1 MEEEIN
7 SDTLVLRKVASA
19 PKEEKED
26 QAVISEVNPKEL
38 ATPLSKVEAA
48 ARCHSR
54 LLLVCLG
61 ILCVLLAAIIVV
73 MAVYINMVMNKQDA
87 NLSAENQQLMV
98 VLKNRNEQLTADNR
112 VLKNQTE
119 QLTADNTVQKNRTEQ
134 LTADNRVLKNQTEQ
148 LTADNR
154 VLKNRTEQ
162 LTADNRV
169 LKNRTEQL
177 TADNRVLKNQT
188 EQLTADN
195 TVQKNRTE
203 QLTADNRVLK
213 NQTEQLT
220 ADNRVLKNQTEQ
232 LTADNRVLKNQTEQ
246 LTADNRVLK
255 NQTEQLTA
263 DNRVL
268 KNQTEQL
275 TADNRVLQNRTDL
288 MTVEIGNLENQT
300 KHLNRQ
306 KDDLNW
312 TLGVILTFNNFPVNQ
327 FCPDK
332 KCQPCRGGWILYQKK
347 CYLFYDEPA
356 PWKSWTQSQTYC
368 KDSGADLVVIDNQQE
383 QEFIS
388 NNTKYYFS
396 VNHGY
401 WIGLKESNG
410 TFIWIDGRRDTLRY
424 WLETGGSGSYVLVIP
439 DKSPTQSWK
448 RSSPEFQLRFIC
460 ESEALIRSN

>member
-7 SDTLVLRKVASA
+7 YATLVLRKVASA
-19 PKEEKED
+19 PKDKEEEQTIYSVVKLQESAATKLKEKED
-26 QAVISEVNPKEL
+26 RAVISEVNPKEL

-48 ARCHSR
+48 ACCHSR

-61 ILCVLLAAIIVV
+61 ILCVVLAVTIVAMAI
-73 MAVYINMVMNKQDA
+73 YIIMGMNKQEA
-87 NLSAENQQLMV
+87 NLSAENQQLM
-98 VLKNRNEQLTADNR
+98 E

-119 QLTADNTVQKNRTEQ
+119 QLTADI
-134 LTADNRVLKNQTEQ
+134 
-148 LTADNR
+148 
-154 VLKNRTEQ
+154 
-162 LTADNRV
+162 
-169 LKNRTEQL
+169 
-177 TADNRVLKNQT
+177 
-188 EQLTADN
+188 
-195 TVQKNRTE
+195 
-203 QLTADNRVLK
+203 RVLK

-232 LTADNRVLKNQTEQ
+232 LTADNRVLKNRTE
-246 LTADNRVLK
+246 
-255 NQTEQLTA
+255 
-263 DNRVL
+263 
-268 KNQTEQL
+268 
-275 TADNRVLQNRTDL
+275 L

-312 TLGVILTFNNFPVNQ
+312 TLGVILTFNSFPVKE

-332 KCQPCRGGWILYQKK
+332 QCQPCQGGWILYQKK
-347 CYLFYDEPA
+347 CYLFYDKPA
-356 PWKSWTQSQTYC
+356 PWKTWTQSQTYC

-388 NNTKYYFS
+388 NNTKYYHS
-396 VNHGY
+396 EHHGY

-410 TFIWIDGRRDTLRY
+410 NFFWIDGRRNTLGY

-448 RSSPEFQLRFIC
+448 RSSPEFQLKFIC
-460 ESEALIRSN
+460 ESEALIRLN